1 MTALWIGIITV
12 AGLLIPAASIAQ
24 ADTSSSITLIGSDQP
39 PQTSPYIGVP
49 SSGGTTAACPAG
61 KMIIGVGGT
70 KLKFVQK
77 ITPIC
82 GSYTKEGNTVSSSP
96 IDAAA
101 IGTGASGFKLEC
113 GRSKVV
119 MKLRVAHQQNTT
131 TYPYIGGVEISCSPW
146 VVGQWMADT
155 PQVLATSGFDSWQQ
169 KPFVSCASQMQPAR
183 SLRVRATTSVKALS
197 IICDEP

>member
-1 MTALWIGIITV
+1 MKLLTLFAIM
-12 AGLLIPAASIAQ
+12 GLLVPSVARAQ
-24 ADTSSSITLIGSDQP
+24 TDTSSSITLTGSDPP
-39 PQTSPYIGVP
+39 PQTSSYIGVP
-49 SSGGTTAACPAG
+49 SSGGTTAACPSG

-82 GSYTKEGNTVSSSP
+82 GSYTKDGNTVSSSP
-96 IDAAA
+96 IDVTA
-101 IGTGASGFKLEC
+101 IALGGSGFKLEC

-119 MKLRVAHQQNTT
+119 TKLRVAHQQNTT
-131 TYPYIGGVEISCSPW
+131 TYPYIGGVEISCLPW

-169 KPFVSCASQMQPAR
+169 KPSVSCASQMQPAR

>member
-1 MTALWIGIITV
+1 MKVLTILAIMWLLVPSV
-12 AGLLIPAASIAQ
+12 ARAQ
-24 ADTSSSITLIGSDQP
+24 TDTSSSITLTGSDQP
-39 PQTSPYIGVP
+39 PQKSPYIGIP
-49 SSGGTTAACPAG
+49 SSGGTTAACPSG

-70 KLKFVQK
+70 KLKFIQK

-82 GSYTKEGNTVSSSP
+82 GSYTKDGSTVSSSP
-96 IDAAA
+96 IDVAA
-101 IGTGASGFKLEC
+101 IGIGGSGFKLEC

-119 MKLRVAHQQNTT
+119 TKIRVAHQQNTT

-169 KPFVSCASQMQPAR
+169 KPSVSCASQMQPAR

-197 IICDEP
+197 IICDEL

>member
-1 MTALWIGIITV
+1 MKRLTLIAITALF
-12 AGLLIPAASIAQ
+12 IPSVSAAQ
-24 ADTSSSITLIGSDQP
+24 ADTSSSVTLTASDLP
-39 PQTSPYIGVP
+39 PQTSSYIGVP
-49 SSGGTTAACPAG
+49 SSGGTTAACPSG

-82 GSYTKEGNTVSSSP
+82 GSFTKEGNTVSSAP
-96 IDAAA
+96 IDATA
-101 IGTGASGFKLEC
+101 IGMGASGFKLEC

-119 MKLRVAHQQNTT
+119 TKIRVAHQQNTT

-169 KPFVSCASQMQPAR
+169 KPSVSCGSQMQPAK